1 MPKLKKELVVKSN
14 RLIEASYRLTLN
26 EQRIIL
32 YSICRAREEQKGL
45 FPDLPVTITA
55 DTFAKQFPSI
65 NSEDKT
71 NVYRQLKEAMDTLY
85 ERSVT
90 FYDIDPATGMDR
102 VNKTRW
108 ISKASYIDGAGHVQ
122 VIFTQDVVKYFTRLE
137 TEFTS
142 YHIEKVSGMTSSYAV
157 RIYEVLV
164 QFLTVG
170 TRTLEISWL
179 RDALQMSEDE
189 YKLTANFK
197 KWIIDVAVDQ
207 INKHTDLSV
216 SYKPQKTGR
225 AITAFVFKIK
235 SKDNTKKSKLP
246 RIDDAYLS
254 KHARPG
260 ETRDQAFRRLLE
272 ERGQQRLPDTE

>member
-1 MPKLKKELVVKSN
+1 MTSPKKDLVVKSN
-14 RLIEASYRLTLN
+14 RIVEASYRLTLN

-45 FPDLPVTITA
+45 FPNLPVTITA

-108 ISKASYIDGAGHVQ
+108 VSQASYIDGAGHVQ
-122 VIFTQDVVKYFTRLE
+122 VIFTPAIIEHITRLE
-137 TEFTS
+137 KEFTS
-142 YHIEKVSGMTSSYAV
+142 YQLEKISSLTSSHAV
-157 RIYEVLV
+157 RLYEI
-164 QFLTVG
+164 LTQYLAIG
-170 TRTLEISWL
+170 SRELNLKWL
-179 RDALQMSEDE
+179 RDALQIPDDM
-189 YKLTANFK
+189 YKLNADF
-197 KWIIDVAVDQ
+197 IARVIDSSVQQ
-207 INKHTDLSV
+207 INDLTDLKV
-216 SYKPQKTGR
+216 SYTTQKTSR
-225 AITAFVFKIK
+225 AITSCIFKIK
-235 SKDNTKKSKLP
+235 LKSAKKPKP
-246 RIDDAYLS
+246 ARIDDAYLS

-272 ERGQQRLPDTE
+272 ERGQQRLPETD